1 MAEIFP
7 SAQVDCNPP
16 LNLSGNSDADLFVHS
31 PIPHLYKSTHIAGR
45 VSLAVLSDIRML
57 TPHGLLFDSG
67 GNLIA
72 ESYHNSKMV
81 QIVLREVQTML
92 SDGLVNTEPTKT
104 IKTPAMLLM
113 GPWSWVYHHWILE
126 NLPRLW
132 AVDEFPELGKVPL
145 VVPGDI
151 TEFQEASLKALG
163 IGSNQ
168 VIPFDGSNWRF
179 KRLFVPSFLAPSG
192 HSHRQVQWLRNKLFE
207 GLGII
212 PNSTGSQR
220 IYISRVDA
228 TSRRIINE
236 DEVVA
241 LLNTYNFETIVP
253 GTLSIRD
260 QVNIFN
266 NASIICGAG
275 GSGLTNHVFAP
286 KGITLIEIQPDSF
299 INRCYYYSSN
309 ICGQDYAFVI
319 GRNETDRHDYRIEI
333 ESLEKTLT
341 QVLAN

>member
-1 MAEIFP
+1 MLVRFREFCHSDYSVFTKFLENRGHFLKIISIDDLCELTNNRQTIVTATDSNVMAEIFP

-163 IGSNQ
+163 IGSIRSYPLTDQTGDLNAYLCLLSLLPAA
-168 VIPFDGSNWRF
+168 IRTGRC
-179 KRLFVPSFLAPSG
+179 SG
-192 HSHRQVQWLRNKLFE
+192 C
-207 GLGII
+207 
-212 PNSTGSQR
+212 
-220 IYISRVDA
+220 
-228 TSRRIINE
+228 
-236 DEVVA
+236 
-241 LLNTYNFETIVP
+241 
-253 GTLSIRD
+253 GTNCLK
-260 QVNIFN
+260 VW
-266 NASIICGAG
+266 A
-275 GSGLTNHVFAP
+275 
-286 KGITLIEIQPDSF
+286 
-299 INRCYYYSSN
+299 
-309 ICGQDYAFVI
+309 
-319 GRNETDRHDYRIEI
+319 
-333 ESLEKTLT
+333 
-341 QVLAN
+341 